1 MVASRVREAG
11 TGAIRAGA
19 GPEVASAS
27 LPSPPRARKGIEVG
41 KAQELSPD
49 PVAPAVATSPTSRH
63 VIKTFLFC
71 SFVLFEFLS
80 HATTGILTNT
90 SLY

>member
-1 MVASRVREAG
+1 MPLGQEQGLRLPLPLFQAH
-11 TGAIRAGA
+11 
-19 GPEVASAS
+19 PE
-27 LPSPPRARKGIEVG
+27 PEKGIEVG

-49 PVAPAVATSPTSRH
+49 PAASAVATSPTSRH

-80 HATTGILTNT
+80 HATTGVLTNT
-90 SLY
+90 SFY